1 MNIENL
7 VSKLKSGEISV
18 TDYTK
23 ETLEKIKKNEH
34 NAYISYDE
42 DDALTRAEYLDN
54 KLKNGEELGKLFGL
68 PVAVKDNISYENM
81 KMTCGSK
88 MLEDFTPIYNAT
100 VVENLLKEDAIIIA
114 KTNMDEFAMGASS
127 KTSYFG
133 PVKNNLETSKTPG
146 GSSSGSA
153 VAVSNEDVL
162 VSLGTDTGGSVRGPA
177 SYTNIIGYK
186 PTYSL
191 MSRYGV
197 VSMANTLDQVGL
209 FAKNIDDLRLLAD
222 ITSSPDE
229 NDMTAIIDPYEY
241 KKEDYDFNGKNI
253 AVISTDSILYN
264 GIEEAVKEDYKLA
277 LERLKDLGANLVE
290 VELKYAI
297 YANPVY
303 NIVMSSEVSSNM
315 SRFDGVR
322 YGHQT
327 DGYKDL
333 SDLYIKSRSEGFG
346 EEVQRRIALGTMYL
360 SAEDDQ
366 KIYKKGLKLRSL
378 IKEELEELF
387 SEYDLIVTPTSTS
400 LPHDLDEKT
409 EKDPL
414 SDFKADGFNVI
425 VNLAGMCGLSVP
437 VKEGISGSIQFIG
450 NRFEDNKVINAA
462 DKFLEEAKWILKQ

>member
-42 DDALTRAEYLDN
+42 EDALKRAEYLDN

-68 PVAVKDNISYENM
+68 PIAVKDNISYKNM

-100 VVENLLKEDAIIIA
+100 VVENLLKEDAIVIA

-133 PVKNNLETSKTPG
+133 PVKNNLDTSKTPG

-191 MSRYGV
+191 ISRYGV

-209 FAKNIDDLRLLAD
+209 FAQNIDDLRLFAN
-222 ITSSPDE
+222 ITSSPDK
-229 NDMTAIIDPYEY
+229 NDMTSILEPYEY
-241 KKEDYDFNGKNI
+241 SKDDYDFNGKNI

-264 GIEEAVKEDYKLA
+264 GIEDAVKEDYKLA
-277 LERLKDLGANLVE
+277 LDRLKNLGANLAE
-290 VELKYAI
+290 INLDYAI

-327 DGYKDL
+327 EDYKDL
-333 SDLYIKSRSEGFG
+333 AELYIKSRSEGFG

-360 SAEDDQ
+360 SADDDQ
-366 KIYKKGLKLRSL
+366 RIYKKGLKLRTL
-378 IKEELEELF
+378 IKEELEVLF
-387 SEYDLIVTPTSTS
+387 ENYDLIVTPTTTN
-400 LPHDLDEKT
+400 LPPDLDEET
-409 EKDPL
+409 QKDPL

-450 NRFEDNKVINAA
+450 NRFDDNKVINAA
-462 DKFLEEAKWILKQ
+462 EKFLGEAK

>member
-7 VSKLKSGEISV
+7 INKLKSGEISV

-34 NAYISYDE
+34 NAYISYNE
-42 DDALTRAEYLDN
+42 EDALKRAEYLDN

-68 PVAVKDNISYENM
+68 PIAVKDNISYKNM
-81 KMTCGSK
+81 KMTCASK

-100 VVENLLKEDAIIIA
+100 VVENLLNEDAIVIA

-133 PVKNNLETSKTPG
+133 PVKNNLDTSKTPG

-162 VSLGTDTGGSVRGPA
+162 VALGTDTGGSVRGPA

-209 FAKNIDDLRLLAD
+209 FAQNIDDLRLFAN

-229 NDMTAIIDPYEY
+229 NDMTAILEPYEY
-241 KKEDYDFNGKNI
+241 INEDYDFNGKSI

-264 GIEEAVKEDYKLA
+264 GIEKAVKEDYKLG

-327 DGYKDL
+327 EDYKDL
-333 SDLYIKSRSEGFG
+333 AELYIKSRSEGFG

-360 SAEDDQ
+360 SADDDQ
-366 KIYKKGLKLRSL
+366 RIYKKGLKLRTL

-387 SEYDLIVTPTSTS
+387 ENYDLIVTPTTTN
-400 LPHDLDEKT
+400 LPPDLDEET
-409 EKDPL
+409 QKDPL

-450 NRFEDNKVINAA
+450 NRFDDNKVINAA
-462 DKFLEEAKWILKQ
+462 EKFLGEAK